1 MATTDT
7 ELTRPIAAPKR
18 RDRYRWQLAIML
30 TPYLLGLF
38 GLIILPL
45 LLVVPIAFTDYDALS
60 APEWVGFD
68 NFVEMAGQ
76 TEFLKGLSASL
87 IFIVL
92 AVPLRVAGALLLAL
106 LLYKVGR
113 GVSFFRSA
121 VYLPTIIPE
130 VAYALLWLYI
140 FNPLFG
146 PLNGLLG
153 LFRNTAPVG
162 TRSAAD
168 GTPDGWLINPVTAQV
183 AIVLM
188 FVWTIGE
195 GFVLLMAARQDIPHE
210 LHEAAAID
218 GAGKW
223 QAFRNIT
230 LPLLAPFLLLLTF
243 RDTVLSFQATFI
255 AALILTRGSPYYATN
270 YVPYWA
276 YFNASDFQRYGYAAA
291 MTLVILAVSAV
302 IILLQFTVVR
312 RWRAAYFD

>member
-1 MATTDT
+1 
-7 ELTRPIAAPKR
+7 
-18 RDRYRWQLAIML
+18 ML
-30 TPYLLGLF
+30 TPYLLGLG
-38 GLIILPL
+38 GLVLLPL
-45 LLVVPIAFTDYDALS
+45 LLTVPIAFTDYDALS
-60 APEWVGFD
+60 APEWVGMD
-68 NFVEMAGQ
+68 NFVEMVGQ
-76 TEFLKGLSASL
+76 TQFLKGLSASL
-87 IFIVL
+87 VFIGL

-113 GVSFFRSA
+113 GVSFFRAA
-121 VYLPTIIPE
+121 VYLPTVIPE

-153 LFRNTAPVG
+153 LFRNTGPIG
-162 TRSAAD
+162 SRSAPD
-168 GTPDGWLINPVTAQV
+168 GTPDGWLLNPVTAQV
-183 AIVLM
+183 GIALM

-223 QAFRNIT
+223 QAFRKLT

-255 AALILTRGSPYYATN
+255 AALILTRGAPSYSTN

-276 YFNASDFQRYGYAAA
+276 YLNASDSQRYGYAAA
-291 MTLVILAVSAV
+291 MTLMILVVSAV
-302 IILLQFTVVR
+302 LILLQFTVVR